1 MVQTTLCL
9 PSILSSPRKRWP
21 GEVAYFNHCHGGN
34 IMSTCGPSLIL
45 VKKSPQEAWLT
56 CMHNLCHV
64 TLMLVNY
71 RSEALPPVNYR
82 SEALP
87 PVNYRSDAL
96 PPARRT
102 IILSVSAFSPA
113 LTHLLPPSSLPP
125 SLPPSHLL
133 YRYGLITQAQRAAI
147 NELYDFNP
155 LVFDLACKRL
165 ARGPN
170 GESFPPA
177 VFKAHPKLPIQQ
189 PTASPSMT
197 GPTNS

>member
-1 MVQTTLCL
+1 M
-9 PSILSSPRKRWP
+9 SPCR
-21 GEVAYFNHCHGGN
+21 
-34 IMSTCGPSLIL
+34 PSLIL

-71 RSEALPPVNYR
+71 RS
-82 SEALP
+82 
-87 PVNYRSDAL
+87 DAL

-102 IILSVSAFSPA
+102 IILTPIQCFCLFSSSYT
-113 LTHLLPPSSLPP
+113 LTP

-189 PTASPSMT
+189 PTASPSMA